1 MKSWPGFA
9 LLAVKR
15 VHPMRGLVAV
25 ALALAAVSGQ
35 ADAARSAVPAT
46 LQTPGEH
53 YQAGSM
59 EDHIDLLV
67 RDGFDLPAA
76 AIAHIEALASE
87 QRESPT
93 NRRVALQ
100 ARGMIEAQAGH
111 VADAEATAQDLLELY
126 FRTDDPLAAA
136 GAALVRALV
145 AETGGQLDRAAFF
158 ARAALG
164 VYQLS
169 CAALAPAGGPAR
181 AMPAGVPC
189 EYRSAWRAL
198 HIMERRSLSLGQIV
212 QARSELVMALELA
225 ECAGDVWRKAYDLSA
240 LGFVASRNGQPGE
253 ADRLT
258 GEARRAAIATGD
270 PVLMARLRSNEARVA
285 DSRGDHVGA
294 LRMTEEALSLAHR
307 AQAGRMEALLL
318 VNMSD
323 LYTKLGRPLQALQS
337 AESALATVRR
347 FNDQRAERIVI
358 NNAGLAKIGLGR
370 IAEGKQDLS
379 RLLQLWRASDA
390 MADEAATLREY
401 GQALAAAGDARGA
414 LDLFHQERAVTADVV
429 RRSREAALKEMQARD
444 DAQAK
449 LRNIDLLNRDNA
461 LKTEALANHTQLLK
475 NWAVLAL
482 VLAAAVVLVTLLYR
496 RVRSM
501 QRELEATEA
510 RLREQ
515 SQRDALTNLANR
527 RHLHAVMD
535 ATVTGEP
542 SPPFEGAMLLIDID
556 HFKAINDAWGHAAG
570 DAVLVE
576 FGRRLTDTVRS
587 GDLVVRWGGEE
598 FLIIASGLSAAQGHE
613 LAARLLER
621 INGDAFD
628 VVGQTLHVTASIGY
642 GRFPLVGRSAEL
654 PWQQGVNLVDIAL
667 YSAKREGRNR
677 AMGIVTA
684 TEEAPQGLRRIAA
697 DSGQFKQTRPME
709 LLQTCG
715 WPG

>member
-1 MKSWPGFA
+1 MKTKVLIDVQA
-9 LLAVKR
+9 MKRAVWLMGAM
-15 VHPMRGLVAV
+15 VVAV
-25 ALALAAVSGQ
+25 ALAAVCGHAVAAPAS
-35 ADAARSAVPAT
+35 APAAAAM
-46 LQTPGEH
+46 PGEH
-53 YQAGSM
+53 YQSGSF
-59 EDHIDLLV
+59 EDRIDLLV
-67 RDGFDLPAA
+67 RDGFDRPAA
-76 AIAHIEALASE
+76 AIARIEALAAE
-87 QRESPT
+87 QHESPS

-100 ARGMIEAQAGH
+100 ARGMVEAQAGF
-111 VADAEATAQDLLELY
+111 AAEAEARAQDLLGIYLH
-126 FRTDDPLAAA
+126 TDDPLAAA

-145 AETGGQLDRAAFF
+145 AETGGQLDKAASF
-158 ARAALG
+158 ARPALG

-169 CAALAPAGGPAR
+169 CAALTPTGGLAR

-198 HIMERRSLSLGQIV
+198 HIMERRSLSLGQV
-212 QARSELVMALELA
+212 AQARSELALALELA
-225 ECAGDVWRKAYDLSA
+225 ECAGDIWRKGYDLSA

-258 GEARRAAIATGD
+258 GEARRAAALTGD

-294 LRMTEEALSLAHR
+294 LRMIEEALALAHR
-307 AQAGRMEALLL
+307 GQAGRMEAVLLA
-318 VNMSD
+318 NMSD
-323 LYTKLGRPLQALQS
+323 LYTKLGRPPQALQS
-337 AESALATVRR
+337 AEAALATVRR
-347 FNDQRAERIVI
+347 FNDQRAERILI

-370 IAEGKQDLS
+370 IAEGKQDLA
-379 RLLQLWRASDA
+379 RLLELWRASDA
-390 MADEAATLREY
+390 MADQAATLREF

-414 LDLFHQERAVTADVV
+414 LELFHQERAVTADVV

-475 NWAVLAL
+475 NWAVLAF
-482 VLAAAVVLVTLLYR
+482 VLAGAVVLVTLLYR

-535 ATVTGEP
+535 AAATGEP
-542 SPPFEGAMLLIDID
+542 TPRFEGAMLLIDID

-598 FLIIASGLSAAQGHE
+598 FLIIAGGLSAAQGHQ

-621 INGDAFD
+621 INSDAFE
-628 VVGQTLHVTASIGY
+628 VGGQTLHVTASIGY

-677 AMGIVTA
+677 AMGIVAA
-684 TEEAPQGLRRIAA
+684 TEEAPQGLRRIAT